1 MIRLLII
8 LVYFVLYLII
18 HLPWC
23 IIYSSW
29 DKKGLQR
36 KRYEDAAKKVSKAFR
51 FAMSIS
57 GSEFSV
63 SGQENI
69 PKDQAVLYVA
79 NHSSYCDIPVLYN
92 AIPGGAGFV
101 AKNDMEKIPL
111 LPRWMRYLN
120 SEFLDR
126 NDVKQ
131 GLQTIK
137 NAASTVKDGY
147 SMVIFPEGTRGQA
160 AEPAEFKE
168 GSLRI
173 ASIAKA
179 PIIPVAISG
188 TAQMMEAHH
197 KFRLSPS
204 KVHITF
210 GEPIYINDLPRE
222 EKKHLGATIRQ
233 WIIDTNAQL

>member
-1 MIRLLII
+1 MIRLIII
-8 LVYFVLYLII
+8 LAYFVIFILL

-23 IIYSSW
+23 LLYRSW
-29 DKKGLQR
+29 DKKGLQN
-36 KRYEDAAKKVSKAFR
+36 KRYENASKKVGNAFR
-51 FAMSIS
+51 RALALS
-57 GSEFSV
+57 GSEFTV

-69 PKDQAVLYVA
+69 PSDQAVLYVA
-79 NHSSYCDIPVLYN
+79 NHSSYCDILVLYD

-111 LPRWMRYLN
+111 LSFWMRCIN

-131 GLQTIK
+131 GLETIK
-137 NAASTVKDGY
+137 NAAQTIKDGH

-188 TAQMMEAHH
+188 TADMMEGHH
-197 KFRLSPS
+197 KFRLYPA
-204 KVHITF
+204 KVHVTF
-210 GEPIYINDLPRE
+210 GEPIYMNELPRA

-233 WIIDTNAQL
+233 WIIDTNAQI